1 MESFTE
7 SLFEDLSKRLAQA
20 PLLAGLNLPK
30 LAQPSIRLVARRAPV
45 ETGASRIGG
54 EPDVPPGFEWPRW
67 TPPVEQERG
76 LFGWLKKKP
85 SATSRPLGFIAQLD
99 LSAIPRVDDSLPN
112 SGWLYFFYDT
122 DQQTWGFDPADRGS
136 CRIFYANCDRS
147 TLRRMAPPNDAN
159 PDFASRSC
167 AVAAIP
173 ELTLPEE
180 LSGVEYETPTYEA
193 YQKLL
198 AELSHG
204 KDTVS
209 DTIHR
214 LLGHPQPIQG
224 EMELECQHAS
234 NGINSGGVPLSA
246 HESARAKE
254 LESGATD
261 WRLLLQIDTDEEGP
275 GWMWGDVGRIYFWIL
290 KQDLKALRFD
300 NAWLVLQCC

>member
-1 MESFTE
+1 M
-7 SLFEDLSKRLAQA
+7 
-20 PLLAGLNLPK
+20 
-30 LAQPSIRLVARRAPV
+30 
-45 ETGASRIGG
+45 
-54 EPDVPPGFEWPRW
+54 
-67 TPPVEQERG
+67 
-76 LFGWLKKKP
+76 
-85 SATSRPLGFIAQLD
+85 GFIAQID
-99 LSAIPRVDDSLPN
+99 LGAIPRVDDSLPEA
-112 SGWLYFFYDT
+112 GWLYFFYDT
-122 DQQTWGFDPADRGS
+122 VRQTWGFDPADRGS

-180 LSGVEYETPTYEA
+180 LPGVEYETPTYEA

-198 AELSHG
+198 AELSNG

-224 EMELECQHAS
+224 EMELDCQHAS

-246 HESARAKE
+246 QESARAKE
-254 LESGATD
+254 LEGGAAD

-275 GWMWGDVGRIYFWIL
+275 GWMWGDTGRIYFWIL
-290 KQDLKALRFD
+290 KQDLKKLRFD
-300 NAWLVLQCC
+300 DAWLVLQCC